1 MFNDHRVIT
10 LTRAPFQIGIVVV
23 CAVAVN
29 VQHIGQVVGVVQTAT
44 LWVRP
49 LCALGQ
55 IAYLPYLA

>member
-29 VQHIGQVVGVVQTAT
+29 VQHIGQVVRVGQECLGHQTVNLERLAT
-44 LWVRP
+44 
-49 LCALGQ
+49 
-55 IAYLPYLA
+55 